1 MSYERA
7 MQRLEEIMKILDGTP
22 LSETVPLIEEALRC
36 HHAAA
41 QLLTDTEAKVKL
53 LCEMPDGTLAL
64 RDR

>member
-1 MSYERA
+1 MTYERA
-7 MQRLEEIMKILDGTP
+7 MQRLEEIIKILDATP

-36 HHAAA
+36 HQAAA
-41 QLLTDTEAKVKL
+41 QLLTDIETKVKV